1 MIMNTDISERGNN
14 LIRPDYYAQLWFDD
28 NGQLT
33 AAVLQDDYTA
43 WFDLTAGIEGST
55 LADANVRTTKEEVEE
70 LLNDWYLTAET
81 ATLYYSV
88 IETND
93 VEAAT
98 REYPKFIARGF
109 RYIGI
114 QARHMT
120 SIEKIRERAQ
130 LLYIRETGEAG
141 A

>member
-1 MIMNTDISERGNN
+1 MNTTHSQYNAS
-14 LIRPDYYAQLWFDD
+14 LIQPDYYAQLWFDD

-43 WFDLTAGIEGST
+43 WYDLTAGIVGST
-55 LADANVRTTKEEVEE
+55 LADANAQTNRESLER
-70 LLNDWYLTAET
+70 LLDEWYLTQET
-81 ATLYYSV
+81 AIIYYSV

-98 REYPKFIARGF
+98 RLYPQYRDRGF
-109 RYIGI
+109 QYIGI
-114 QARHMT
+114 QDKHRT
-120 SIEKIRERAQ
+120 TLDKIRERAQ
-130 LLYIRETGEAG
+130 LLYIRETGEPG